1 MTEQIA
7 RFNPGDNIPVF
18 AAAQLNAGRFVA
30 ISGAKTTQGDYPV
43 EHAAA
48 NEGHP
53 FGVAERDS
61 GPTTQDSYSVER
73 RINCIRP
80 GAIARV
86 QVGAEV
92 KPKDLIKVGAGG
104 KALPGAEA
112 AVAVGRALTTATTDS
127 IAEIEL
133 F

>member
-1 MTEQIA
+1 MTEQLA

-18 AAAQLNAGRFVA
+18 AVEEIKAGRFVA
-30 ISGAKTTQGDYPV
+30 ISGAKTTQGDYPAK
-43 EHAAA
+43 HAEA

-61 GPTTQDSYSVER
+61 GPATQDSYSIER
-73 RINCIRP
+73 RLNVIRP

-86 QVGAEV
+86 TVGAEV